1 MPGPRLDSSHSSGWV
16 LEQLELCQATWC
28 WLLFG
33 NMNCLTFMKEELT
46 AVLLVH
52 AEMTYKYP

>member
-1 MPGPRLDSSHSSGWV
+1 MQGHRLDSSHLSGLV

-28 WLLFG
+28 WLLSG
-33 NMNCLTFMKEELT
+33 NMNSLTSMKAELT

-52 AEMTYKYP
+52 AEMTSKYP